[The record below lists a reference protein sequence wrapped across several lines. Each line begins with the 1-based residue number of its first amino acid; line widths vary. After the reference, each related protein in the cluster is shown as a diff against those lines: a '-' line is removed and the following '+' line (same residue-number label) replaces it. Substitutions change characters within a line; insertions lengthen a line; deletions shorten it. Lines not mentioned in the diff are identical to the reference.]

1 LKIPDSRLHD
11 LLQLYLQNN
20 LALNDYDEFF
30 SLLAELP
37 TEELQQLVTP
47 DAQEE
52 LYSEAMDDYIK
63 NRLVQLQR
71 NIHCRIA
78 EKADSEELVQD
89 AISQNWKLWWAAL
102 AACLVLAFSFITYKL
117 YWEGDSTIDTQVVM
131 RKIDVAP
138 GKDAA
143 VMIVGGERI
152 ELKGSKTGIVL
163 SDSSFSYLDGS
174 ESNVLQAEE
183 VQLIT
188 PRGGQYQLV
197 LTDGTKVWMNAASQL
212 TISPNFNFSNR
223 TISLSGEAF
232 FEVKENKK
240 LPFIIQGKNQDI
252 KVLGTVFNVNTYED
266 EQYAKTTLVSGS
278 LDVNQLVL
286 KPNEQAVLNQQNLQ
300 IHKKEVDATVASSW
314 KDGVF
319 DLTGL
324 NFEECMRIISRW
336 YDLDVQYQGIIPK
349 VDLRGKMSRGVKLS
363 TFLDFIQHNTGVKAE
378 LLKDRKL
385 IIK

>member
-1 LKIPDSRLHD
+1 MKTSDSRLRD

-37 TEELQQLVTP
+37 IGELERLIMSDGEEERYS
-47 DAQEE
+47 QE
-52 LYSEAMDDYIK
+52 MDDFIK
-63 NRLVQLQR
+63 KRLVQLQR
-71 NIHCRIA
+71 NIHSRIA
-78 EKADSEELVQD
+78 EKADAIGLVLEPT
-89 AISQNWKLWWAAL
+89 SQNWKLWWAAL

-117 YWEGDSTIDTQVVM
+117 YWKGEATIDTQVVM
-131 RKIDVAP
+131 RKIDISP

-174 ESNVLQAEE
+174 ESNVLQTEE
-183 VQLIT
+183 IQLIT

-212 TISPNFNFSNR
+212 TISPNFNLNNR

-240 LPFIIQGKNQDI
+240 LPFIIHGKNQDI

-278 LDVNQLVL
+278 LHVNQLVL
-286 KPNEQAVLNQQNLQ
+286 KPNEQAILNQKNLQ
-300 IHKKEVDATVASSW
+300 IHKQEVDAMASTSW

-319 DLTGL
+319 DLDGL
-324 NFEECMRIISRW
+324 NFEECMRIIGRW
-336 YDLDVQYQGIIPK
+336 YDLDVQYQGVIPK

-363 TFLDFIQHNTGVKAE
+363 TFLDFIQQNTGVKTE